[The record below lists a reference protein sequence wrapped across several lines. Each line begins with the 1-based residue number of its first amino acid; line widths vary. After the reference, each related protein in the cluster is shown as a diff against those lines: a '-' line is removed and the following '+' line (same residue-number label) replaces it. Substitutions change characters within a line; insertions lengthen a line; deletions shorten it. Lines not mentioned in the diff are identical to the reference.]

1 MGVCHSAIS
10 KENVVRAVFTLE
22 TCAGAVV
29 WPRGAVAR
37 RGRRSRARGLGID
50 EKLMK
55 PSQVLATQTN
65 SSDVERP
72 TEGTLEKKVTEHA
85 RRGGGQKVEP
95 LDGSG

>member
-1 MGVCHSAIS
+1 MIRFAY
-10 KENVVRAVFTLE
+10 
-22 TCAGAVV
+22 
-29 WPRGAVAR
+29 
-37 RGRRSRARGLGID
+37 

-72 TEGTLEKKVTEHA
+72 TEGTLEKKVTERA

>member
-1 MGVCHSAIS
+1 MSAR
-10 KENVVRAVFTLE
+10 V
-22 TCAGAVV
+22 
-29 WPRGAVAR
+29 AVAR

-72 TEGTLEKKVTEHA
+72 TEGTLEKKVTERA

>member
-1 MGVCHSAIS
+1 MIPFSRSTRRPAPLLLA
-10 KENVVRAVFTLE
+10 RAASYL
-22 TCAGAVV
+22 
-29 WPRGAVAR
+29 P
-37 RGRRSRARGLGID
+37 GID

-85 RRGGGQKVEP
+85 RRGGGQKLEP

>member
-1 MGVCHSAIS
+1 MISVQSLHSP
-10 KENVVRAVFTLE
+10 
-22 TCAGAVV
+22 AGATSVGSSSVV
-29 WPRGAVAR
+29 PP
-37 RGRRSRARGLGID
+37 GID